1 LALTLTCCEGKAFDI
16 HEHVTNPEVGLELS
30 QVDSF
35 DAVGFIRSMQDTI
48 FQTSFRLAQCFEDLS
63 QALKRGNC
71 SQTHKYQ
78 LFQPV
83 VTTTGPV
90 GETRQD
96 SVTPIRHAI
105 SNLYTIDKS
114 LTSTR
119 PRRCQVSS
127 KMSTGAPAKAVNGTV
142 HLNGY
147 RCQRIHS
154 GDTL

>member
-1 LALTLTCCEGKAFDI
+1 MLRGKACDI
-16 HEHVTNPEVGLELS
+16 HEHVNNPEVGLELS

-105 SNLYTIDKS
+105 SNLYTK
-114 LTSTR
+114 STR
-119 PRRCQVSS
+119 V
-127 KMSTGAPAKAVNGTV
+127 
-142 HLNGY
+142 
-147 RCQRIHS
+147 
-154 GDTL
+154 